1 MNRNLLK
8 IAGIVSAIVVVIMI
22 GGFIYVLLS
31 IDNSFWVTSRTI
43 NMKLDDRAKETFI
56 VIDKQAIHPNSME
69 LRMTGSL
76 NGQGILKFGWS
87 DSSYYRSDTIN
98 GDFNIYFERLD
109 WYSDTCFFKFEPLSA
124 TNGDLK
130 IECEIFSSRK

>member
-1 MNRNLLK
+1 
-8 IAGIVSAIVVVIMI
+8 
-22 GGFIYVLLS
+22 
-31 IDNSFWVTSRTI
+31 
-43 NMKLDDRAKETFI
+43 MKLDDRAKETFI